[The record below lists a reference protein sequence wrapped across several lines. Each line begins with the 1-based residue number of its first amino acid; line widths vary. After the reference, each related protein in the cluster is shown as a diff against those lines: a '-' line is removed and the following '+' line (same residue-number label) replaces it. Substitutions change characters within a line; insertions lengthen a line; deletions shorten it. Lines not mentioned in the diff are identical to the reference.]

1 MDNFELKLTKEVA
14 IPGEIS
20 TNIGELDKLI
30 AEKENLAKSLVVTDD
45 LTEVEAADKDA
56 AEIGKME
63 KQLSRFRI
71 DFIKKW
77 KKPVEAFEIACKWY
91 EKRLNTAAALLRTKT
106 AEVKTG
112 WKLKRRETY
121 NGVWLGLIAE
131 RNFDERVA
139 GSGHFERFFGYWTSD
154 ITTGNWLNKSMTDE
168 KIRAAMKTEL
178 DRVAEVVKTV
188 RETYA
193 GEDIDIRSKAEMEM
207 VFSFCLEDVVKAV
220 NAYKHELAELA
231 ARKAEAEAEA
241 KARAEAEAKARA
253 EAEAKARLAA
263 KREAEARAQA
273 EADARNQAD
282 AAQHG
287 EPVHAAP
294 AHKPA
299 PASTQAA
306 PAPKA
311 EPTYKLTL
319 TFTGSLAAFNDLK
332 KYLATSTLTN
342 EKVGEFVK
350 I

>member
-56 AEIGKME
+56 AEIDKME

-77 KKPVEAFEIACKWY
+77 KKPVEAFEIACKGY

-154 ITTGNWLNKSMTDE
+154 ITTGN
-168 KIRAAMKTEL
+168 
-178 DRVAEVVKTV
+178 
-188 RETYA
+188 
-193 GEDIDIRSKAEMEM
+193 
-207 VFSFCLEDVVKAV
+207 
-220 NAYKHELAELA
+220 
-231 ARKAEAEAEA
+231 
-241 KARAEAEAKARA
+241 
-253 EAEAKARLAA
+253 
-263 KREAEARAQA
+263 
-273 EADARNQAD
+273 
-282 AAQHG
+282 
-287 EPVHAAP
+287 
-294 AHKPA
+294 
-299 PASTQAA
+299 
-306 PAPKA
+306 
-311 EPTYKLTL
+311 
-319 TFTGSLAAFNDLK
+319 
-332 KYLATSTLTN
+332 
-342 EKVGEFVK
+342 
-350 I
+350 

>member
-1 MDNFELKLTKEVA
+1 
-14 IPGEIS
+14 
-20 TNIGELDKLI
+20 
-30 AEKENLAKSLVVTDD
+30 
-45 LTEVEAADKDA
+45 
-56 AEIGKME
+56 
-63 KQLSRFRI
+63 
-71 DFIKKW
+71 
-77 KKPVEAFEIACKWY
+77 
-91 EKRLNTAAALLRTKT
+91 
-106 AEVKTG
+106 
-112 WKLKRRETY
+112 
-121 NGVWLGLIAE
+121 
-131 RNFDERVA
+131 
-139 GSGHFERFFGYWTSD
+139 
-154 ITTGNWLNKSMTDE
+154 
-168 KIRAAMKTEL
+168 MKTEL

-207 VFSFCLEDVVKAV
+207 VVAFCLEDVIKAV

-231 ARKAEAEAEA
+231 ARKAEAEAKA
-241 KARAEAEAKARA
+241 KAEAEAKARA

-282 AAQHG
+282 AAWHG
-287 EPVHAAP
+287 EPV
-294 AHKPA
+294 
-299 PASTQAA
+299 QAA

>member
-30 AEKENLAKSLVVTDD
+30 AEKEDLAKSLVVTDD
-45 LTEVEAADKDA
+45 LTQVDAADKDA

-77 KKPVEAFEIACKWY
+77 KKPVEAFEIACKGY
-91 EKRLNTAAALLRTKT
+91 EKRLNAAAALLRTKT

-154 ITTGNWLNKSMTDE
+154 ITTGNWLNKSATDE

-188 RETYA
+188 RETYS

-207 VFSFCLEDVVKAV
+207 VVAFCLEDVIKAV

-231 ARKAEAEAEA
+231 ARKAEAEAKA
-241 KARAEAEAKARA
+241 KAEAEAKARA
-253 EAEAKARLAA
+253 EEEAKARLAA

-287 EPVHAAP
+287 EPVQAAP
-294 AHKPA
+294 VATTTA

-306 PAPKA
+306 PSPKA

-332 KYLATSTLTN
+332 KYLETSTLTN